1 MTTSP
6 EQIITD
12 TWREFTED
20 LAARLGDLAPG
31 RFDFLECFRASDRL
45 LLITFRATK
54 PGRIRCTIADDALGD
69 DSHSEAALTSAGFRH
84 LPSRREHVLDITRR
98 QHGVTAVHCI
108 RLLRETWGIP
118 FPTFLL
124 LRDANSTVT
133 PFANHAPEY
142 AAATKRHLWAVPD
155 LED

>member
-20 LAARLGDLAPG
+20 LAGRLGDLAPG

-45 LLITFRATK
+45 QLITFRATK

-69 DSHSEAALTSAGFRH
+69 DGHSDAALTSAGFRH
-84 LPSRREHVLDITRR
+84 HPSRREHVLDITRH

-108 RLLRETWGIP
+108 RLLRETWEIP

-124 LRDANSTVT
+124 LRDACRTAT
-133 PFANHAPEY
+133 PFACDAPLYE
-142 AAATKRHLWAVPD
+142 AATKRHLWALPD